1 MNIIVLGAGT
11 FGTSIANEL
20 AVNTAN
26 KVLIYSSNQQKV
38 DEINSEHTNK
48 SCFPNKS
55 LIKNLKATSERD
67 HILLADVIFIALPS
81 KVILGYLSVLQSSF
95 KKDVLFVNLSKG
107 LLKGG
112 VTILESLRK
121 ELGLNNVVTLKG
133 PSFAIEIMNRAET
146 VLTLGFSQEKQ
157 KEIIFEI
164 FSNTCIHLES
174 TKDINGVEILGV
186 IKNIYAI
193 LLGIVDEKFISLNS
207 QFMILSKVFN
217 EIKVLNN
224 ILIAE
229 NKRLR
234 ELIDESIN
242 SEEIFARV
250 IIDRESPYLKSIVL
264 NRGSKDN
271 VKIGMAI
278 MDRNYLVGQIIEV
291 NYSNSRALLL
301 SDLNSKIPVII
312 QPPFLQ
318 AVASGTGKNY
328 GIIEYTKDEYKEN
341 QIEKEAVVY
350 TSGLGGI
357 FKPGIPVGKLTNNP
371 EKLNFFSD
379 FGQLSFVK
387 IVEFKIGEDQ

>member
-1 MNIIVLGAGT
+1 MVKGRDDFVIALRSAFFKKKDKQKFSLISLIALSIVIIVLSNFNFKPIQLVKLGINEVIYRSSYISSIPENKIKEV
-11 FGTSIANEL
+11 TS
-20 AVNTAN
+20 
-26 KVLIYSSNQQKV
+26 K
-38 DEINSEHTNK
+38 
-48 SCFPNKS
+48 
-55 LIKNLKATSERD
+55 
-67 HILLADVIFIALPS
+67 
-81 KVILGYLSVLQSSF
+81 F
-95 KKDVLFVNLSKG
+95 KL
-107 LLKGG
+107 
-112 VTILESLRK
+112 
-121 ELGLNNVVTLKG
+121 
-133 PSFAIEIMNRAET
+133 
-146 VLTLGFSQEKQ
+146 
-157 KEIIFEI
+157 
-164 FSNTCIHLES
+164 HLELYENHQS
-174 TKDINGVEILGV
+174 KLIQIE
-186 IKNIYAI
+186 
-193 LLGIVDEKFISLNS
+193 NS
-207 QFMILSKVFN
+207 D

-357 FKPGIPVGKLTNNP
+357 FKPGIPVGKITNNL
-371 EKLNFFSD
+371 EQLIFFSD

>member
-1 MNIIVLGAGT
+1 MVKGRDDFVIALRSAFFKKKDKQKFSLISLIVLSIVIIVL
-11 FGTSIANEL
+11 
-20 AVNTAN
+20 
-26 KVLIYSSNQQKV
+26 SNF
-38 DEINSEHTNK
+38 N
-48 SCFPNKS
+48 
-55 LIKNLKATSERD
+55 
-67 HILLADVIFIALPS
+67 
-81 KVILGYLSVLQSSF
+81 F
-95 KKDVLFVNLSKG
+95 KPIQLVK
-107 LLKGG
+107 
-112 VTILESLRK
+112 
-121 ELGLNNVVTLKG
+121 
-133 PSFAIEIMNRAET
+133 
-146 VLTLGFSQEKQ
+146 
-157 KEIIFEI
+157 
-164 FSNTCIHLES
+164 
-174 TKDINGVEILGV
+174 
-186 IKNIYAI
+186 
-193 LLGIVDEKFISLNS
+193 LGINEVIYRSSYISSIPENKIKEVTSKFKLHLKLYENHQSKLIQIENS
-207 QFMILSKVFN
+207 D

-318 AVASGTGKNY
+318 AVASGTGKDY

-357 FKPGIPVGKLTNNP
+357 FKPGIPVGKITNNS
-371 EKLNFFSD
+371 EQLTFFSD

>member
-1 MNIIVLGAGT
+1 MVTGRDDFVIALRSAFFKKKDKQKFSLISLIVLSIVIIVLSN
-11 FGTSIANEL
+11 FNFKPIQL
-20 AVNTAN
+20 A
-26 KVLIYSSNQQKV
+26 KLG
-38 DEINSEHTNK
+38 IN
-48 SCFPNKS
+48 
-55 LIKNLKATSERD
+55 
-67 HILLADVIFIALPS
+67 
-81 KVILGYLSVLQSSF
+81 
-95 KKDVLFVNLSKG
+95 
-107 LLKGG
+107 
-112 VTILESLRK
+112 
-121 ELGLNNVVTLKG
+121 
-133 PSFAIEIMNRAET
+133 
-146 VLTLGFSQEKQ
+146 
-157 KEIIFEI
+157 EIIYRSSYISSIPENKI
-164 FSNTCIHLES
+164 KEVTSKLKSHLELYENHQS
-174 TKDINGVEILGV
+174 KLIQIE
-186 IKNIYAI
+186 
-193 LLGIVDEKFISLNS
+193 NS
-207 QFMILSKVFN
+207 D

-357 FKPGIPVGKLTNNP
+357 FKPGIPVGKITNNS
-371 EKLNFFSD
+371 EQLTFFSD

>member
-1 MNIIVLGAGT
+1 MVKGRDDFVIALRSAFFKKKDKQKFSLISLIIL
-11 FGTSIANEL
+11 SIAIIILSNFNFKPIQLVKLGINE
-20 AVNTAN
+20 VIYRSSYISSVPEN
-26 KVLIYSSNQQKV
+26 K
-38 DEINSEHTNK
+38 
-48 SCFPNKS
+48 
-55 LIKNLKATSERD
+55 IKEA
-67 HILLADVIFIALPS
+67 IS
-81 KVILGYLSVLQSSF
+81 KFKLHLDLYKNHQS
-95 KKDVLFVNLSKG
+95 KL
-107 LLKGG
+107 
-112 VTILESLRK
+112 
-121 ELGLNNVVTLKG
+121 
-133 PSFAIEIMNRAET
+133 IEIE
-146 VLTLGFSQEKQ
+146 
-157 KEIIFEI
+157 
-164 FSNTCIHLES
+164 
-174 TKDINGVEILGV
+174 
-186 IKNIYAI
+186 
-193 LLGIVDEKFISLNS
+193 NS
-207 QFMILSKVFN
+207 D

-250 IIDRESPYLKSIVL
+250 IIDKESPYLKSIVL

-318 AVASGTGKNY
+318 AVASGTGKDH

-341 QIEKEAVVY
+341 RIENEAVVY

-357 FKPGIPVGKLTNNP
+357 FKPGIPVGKITNNSD
-371 EKLNFFSD
+371 KLNFFSD

-387 IVEFKIGEDQ
+387 IVEFKIGNKQ

>member
-1 MNIIVLGAGT
+1 MVKGRDD
-11 FGTSIANEL
+11 FVIAL
-20 AVNTAN
+20 RSAFF
-26 KVLIYSSNQQKV
+26 KKKDKQK
-38 DEINSEHTNK
+38 
-48 SCFPNKS
+48 FS
-55 LIKNLKATSERD
+55 LISLI
-67 HILLADVIFIALPS
+67 ILSIIIIILSNFNFKPIQLIKKGINEVIYRSSYIS
-81 KVILGYLSVLQSSF
+81 SVPEN
-95 KKDVLFVNLSKG
+95 KIKDVASKFKLHLDLYKNHQSELIQIENL
-107 LLKGG
+107 
-112 VTILESLRK
+112 
-121 ELGLNNVVTLKG
+121 
-133 PSFAIEIMNRAET
+133 
-146 VLTLGFSQEKQ
+146 
-157 KEIIFEI
+157 
-164 FSNTCIHLES
+164 
-174 TKDINGVEILGV
+174 D
-186 IKNIYAI
+186 
-193 LLGIVDEKFISLNS
+193 
-207 QFMILSKVFN
+207 

-224 ILIAE
+224 ILVAE

-318 AVASGTGKNY
+318 AVASGTGKDH
-328 GIIEYTKDEYKEN
+328 GIIEYTKDDYKEN
-341 QIEKEAVVY
+341 QIENEAVVY

-357 FKPGIPVGKLTNNP
+357 FKPGIPVGKLTNNS